1 MDFLIYVSEAATA
14 VTDDYL
20 MAMLEEY
27 RVSNLKLNITGL
39 LLYHRDV
46 FLQVIEGELPDL
58 TQAYA
63 QLTKD
68 LRFKNIQVLAAG
80 VTDGRMFKSWR
91 MGFVTTNKQ
100 DMADVKAYLNPLD
113 ARKTANLTRSTYP
126 EIKIINDFLKQH
138 FGN

>member
-14 VTDDYL
+14 VTDDGL

-39 LLYHRDV
+39 LLYSQNV

-63 QLTKD
+63 EITKD
-68 LRFKNIQVLAAG
+68 ERFKNIQILTTG
-80 VTDGRMFKSWR
+80 ETDGRMFKGWR
-91 MGFVTTNKQ
+91 MGFVPVGKQ
-100 DMADVKAYLNPLD
+100 DMTDVKAYLNPID
-113 ARKTANLTRSTYP
+113 ARKTTNLTRGIYP
-126 EIKIINDFLKQH
+126 EIKIIDDFLKEH
-138 FGN
+138 FS